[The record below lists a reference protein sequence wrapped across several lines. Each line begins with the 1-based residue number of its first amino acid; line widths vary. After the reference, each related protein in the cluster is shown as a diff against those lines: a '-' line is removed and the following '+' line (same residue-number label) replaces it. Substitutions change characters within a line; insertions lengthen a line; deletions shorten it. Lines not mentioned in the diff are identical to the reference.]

1 MNSLRTHPLSPCIL
15 GVMIALLTLLS
26 FQRGDALAGPTPPEY
41 GAVLNLSGRQ
51 RMLTQ
56 KMSKEMLLI
65 ALNVDAEGNLKNLAQ
80 TVTLFERTQKG
91 LRDGDTSLGLPPT
104 SNDRIRKQLE
114 KVDGLWQK
122 FRPIVDGVLAE
133 RKVTAEAIKA
143 LAEQNP
149 ILLKQTNKA
158 VLLYE
163 KDAAQAGLQA
173 DPSLAVTINLA
184 GKQRML
190 SQKMCKEYLLF
201 AYGYEAENN
210 KLNLLETYGLFERTL
225 QGLQTGD
232 PSLDLVGTKNAAIG
246 QQLAKVDALW
256 QVLKPIV
263 VHATEPSTTTIPPE
277 KTAQLAKI
285 NPDLLKEMNIAVEMF
300 EREAR

>member
-1 MNSLRTHPLSPCIL
+1 MKPMYTYPLPSRIKVVVL
-15 GVMIALLTLLS
+15 
-26 FQRGDALAGPTPPEY
+26 ALAMLFAMQPPCMLANPTTAEY
-41 GAVLNLSGRQ
+41 GVVLNLSGRQ
-51 RMLTQ
+51 RMLSQ
-56 KMSKEMLLI
+56 KMSKEVLLI
-65 ALNVDAEGNLKNLAQ
+65 ALNVDTEGNLKNLAQ

-91 LRDGDTSLGLPPT
+91 LRNGDTALGLPPT
-104 SNDRIRKQLE
+104 TNERIRKQLD
-114 KVDGLWQK
+114 KVEGLWQQ
-122 FRPIVDGVLAE
+122 FRPLVDAVLAE
-133 RKVTAEAIKA
+133 RKVSPETIKA
-143 LAEQNP
+143 LAAQNP
-149 ILLKQTNKA
+149 LLLKETNKA

-201 AYGYEAENN
+201 AAGYEAENN

-225 QGLQTGD
+225 SGLQKGD
-232 PSLDLVGTKNAAIG
+232 SSLDLVGTKNAAIL
-246 QQLAKVDALW
+246 QQLAKVDTLW
-256 QVLKPIV
+256 QALKPIV
-263 VHATEPSTTTIPPE
+263 VFATEPSTTSVPPE